1 MRDQPGVPRC
11 FKPTKPAPSG
21 LSPSYFSLAAAM
33 VVKSSS
39 EKRLGSGERLSSF
52 STLSGGGA
60 EAERVDDE
68 GSRAAIRAPATPP
81 SSEGACGPVEEGRGA
96 AVTVRK
102 RVVRSRRHDAVKRRL
117 ASSVVKRMA
126 DGRMD

>member
-52 STLSGGGA
+52 STSAPGDKASAPILIS
-60 EAERVDDE
+60 ESQER
-68 GSRAAIRAPATPP
+68 
-81 SSEGACGPVEEGRGA
+81 
-96 AVTVRK
+96 
-102 RVVRSRRHDAVKRRL
+102 
-117 ASSVVKRMA
+117 
-126 DGRMD
+126 